1 MANPQTTQQQDQ
13 PPDSISLKKFAGL
26 VNTVGRDRLGPDELE
41 TALNVDL
48 DDRGQLR
55 RRRGFQRASVG
66 TFGSLF
72 TSDEGTV
79 YGIKNGV
86 LGVINPDMSFLSLQS
101 GYTNASVCY
110 IQVGSNIY
118 FSSGNAGLAGIIDQL
133 TLTVSPWQGNP
144 PSEFLSP
151 VVNPTSYLPAIRG
164 RLIGPPPFATALAY
178 FNGRIYLAEGNTV
191 WATELFLYNYVEKVT
206 NFLPFEA
213 PVTMIGAVGDGL
225 YVGTQEGLWFL
236 SGNFKEMKRQRVMDT
251 AVIPG
256 SMVEIPGEVGNP
268 PQVGLEQDTPTQV
281 SIMFMTEAGYCTGR
295 DSGEVFNETENRFVF
310 PAATSA
316 SAVYRFQDG
325 VHSYVTV
332 LNSTGTPSANTRIGD
347 WVDAE
352 LVKAG
357 TWITGEDCLV
367 TTDSLSYDWI
377 PA

>member
-41 TALNVDL
+41 TAINVDL
-48 DDRGQLR
+48 DDRGQFR
-55 RRRGFQRASVG
+55 RRRGYQLASAG

-72 TSDEGTV
+72 TSDEGIV
-79 YGIKNGV
+79 YGVKNGV
-86 LGVINPDMSFLSLQS
+86 LGVINPDMSFLPLQS
-101 GYTNASVCY
+101 GFANARVCY
-110 IQVGSNIY
+110 VQVGDNIY
-118 FSSGNAGLAGIIDQL
+118 FSGGDSGLAGVIDQ
-133 TLTVSPWQGNP
+133 TVRTVSPWQGDP

-151 VVNPTSYLPAIRG
+151 VVNPSAVLPAIRG
-164 RLIGPPPFATALAY
+164 RSLGPPPSATALAY
-178 FNGRIYLAEGNTV
+178 FNGRIYLAHKRWL

-213 PVTMIGAVGDGL
+213 DITMVGAVGDGL
-225 YVGTQEGLWFL
+225 YVGTREGLWFL
-236 SGNFKEMKRQRVMDT
+236 SGNFKEMKRVRVMDT
-251 AVIPG
+251 PVIPG

-268 PQVGLEQDTPTQV
+268 PQVGLEQSTPTQV

-295 DSGEVFNETENRFVF
+295 DSGEVYNETENKFIF

-325 VHSYVTV
+325 VHSYLTV
-332 LNSTGTPSANTRIGD
+332 LNSAGTPSANTRIGD

-357 TWITGEDCLV
+357 TWITGD
-367 TTDSLSYDWI
+367 DSLSFTDSFD
-377 PA
+377 AEVVT